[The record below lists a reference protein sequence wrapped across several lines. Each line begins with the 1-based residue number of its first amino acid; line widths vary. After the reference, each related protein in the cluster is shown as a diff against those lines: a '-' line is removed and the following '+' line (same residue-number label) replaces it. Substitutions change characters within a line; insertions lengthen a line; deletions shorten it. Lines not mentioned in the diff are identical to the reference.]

1 MASFADKH
9 KIRNRRISDSD
20 SDSGLFTNNDNWP
33 VNLVM
38 TSTSEES
45 HLSKLSPFAIQKG
58 FQAIAGIL
66 KRIKRLRDGSFLVEC
81 GQEAQATNLGCC
93 WGSSSDG
100 KEEWRDNPHQ

>member
-1 MASFADKH
+1 MASSADKH

-45 HLSKLSPFAIQKG
+45 PLSKLSPFAIQKG
-58 FQAIAGIL
+58 FQAIEGIL

-81 GQEAQATNLGCC
+81 CRMAHYTSLL
-93 WGSSSDG
+93 
-100 KEEWRDNPHQ
+100 KT